1 MTGGGQVTEPQGGT
15 WNAGG
20 FVVLREVSP
29 GHWEVVGD
37 VDRRPGLTARASRV
51 QAVQDATGG
60 AVSGDEHYAAVPRS
74 EWRVARQL

>member
-1 MTGGGQVTEPQGGT
+1 MPEPSASQRI
-15 WNAGG
+15 AGG
-20 FVVLREVSP
+20 YVVLREIED
-29 GHWEVVGD
+29 GHWHVVGD

-60 AVSGDEHYAAVPRS
+60 TAAEGDAYAALPRS

>member
-1 MTGGGQVTEPQGGT
+1 MPEPQGGT
-15 WNAGG
+15 RDAGG
-20 FVVLREVSP
+20 FVVLHEVSP

-60 AVSGDEHYAAVPRS
+60 VASGDEHYAAVPRS